1 MLNSKG
7 VSLRLLAA
15 TVCLALTAAC
25 LTCMPLIRSRSATPA
40 VEFWSTY
47 ATEKVLRDGK
57 YTDRGPAAV
66 TVDACKGE
74 YESTQIIMTA
84 SSDVSA
90 YTVEVR
96 DLTLVGGTAIFP
108 KANIAVNHEKYIEV
122 TRNYDNNGAPTGW
135 YPDCLVPV
143 DKIVAAKENKIAAG
157 TNQGLY
163 VTFNVPVDCTPGVY
177 TGSMTVTC
185 DGAATEL
192 PVTLTVYDLTVSET
206 THSRSKFNTTFHHF
220 LGELDSTQ
228 DMFRAYVDKMV
239 EYRISPS
246 SIMNPNHL
254 GMTDADI
261 RLYVD
266 TAYEL
271 CRNPR
276 MSNFNI
282 PSYTASRNNEKTIDA
297 EMLTKYVVAL
307 VRKSLENNFN
317 LVERAIYSTGII
329 DEPDLFGLMNRVP
342 LVTEDFRRALTAGAN
357 QVRAIA
363 REYDVDAAFV
373 TALEQSVKDVPL
385 VVTMKYNE
393 SVADMID
400 TWCPYASE
408 YDTEEKRAQYDG
420 QKEKWWY
427 TCVKPRPPYPSY
439 HIEDTLISAR
449 ALSWMMSEYNVVGN
463 LYWAVD
469 VYARYDGKQYQ
480 FIDDYYNTAARY
492 PEANGDGF
500 LFYPGAKYGVNGPL
514 PSMRIEAI
522 RDGAEEYELF
532 YALKEIYAAEG
543 YSKDRIHRNIASL
556 IYNGT
561 RVASDAERFATARK
575 ALIQL
580 CMLAESDARVCVLDA
595 VDDNK
600 GNVTYTVFAK
610 DGYELTA
617 AGQPV
622 TVYETVAGGK
632 EYTVTKRLSDAS
644 NAVNFGV
651 TVGGK
656 SYAFDFNVGGK
667 AELFTGEA
675 IAGGFTP
682 IKASVTATL
691 EGDRVKLDV
700 GGVTDDYQSVRY
712 KAAAL
717 ADIGAHTSKIAL
729 HLYNPSDE
737 AIDFRLLAKYTGQTI
752 NVEIA
757 TATLQPGVNTL
768 VVNGVSGFN
777 WARNGKLDYLDLY
790 FNGSIKSD
798 APAKTVYLD
807 GIAVYNV

>member
-1 MLNSKG
+1 MKRKG

-15 TVCLALTAAC
+15 TACLALTAAC
-25 LTCMPLIRSRSATPA
+25 LTYMPLIRSHSATPA

-47 ATEKVLRDGK
+47 ATEKILRDGK
-57 YTDRGPAAV
+57 YADRGPAAV

-84 SSDVSA
+84 ASDVSA

-96 DLTLVGGTAIFP
+96 DLTLVGGSATFP
-108 KANIAVNHEKYIEV
+108 KANIAVNHEKYIEL
-122 TRNYDNNGAPTGW
+122 TRNFDNNGAPIGW

-163 VTFNVPVDCTPGVY
+163 VTFNVPIDCTPGVY

-192 PVTLTVYDLTVSET
+192 PVTLTVYDLAVSET

-246 SIMNPNHL
+246 TIMSQNHL
-254 GMTDADI
+254 GMTDADVQ
-261 RLYVD
+261 LYVD
-266 TAYEL
+266 TAYDL
-271 CRNPR
+271 CLNPR

-282 PSYTASRNNEKTIDA
+282 PAYTAARENEKTIDSN
-297 EMLTKYVVAL
+297 MLTKYIVAL
-307 VRKSLENNFN
+307 IRKSLENNFN
-317 LVERAIYSTGII
+317 LLERAIYTTGLI

-342 LVTEDFRRALTAGAN
+342 LVTEDFKKGLAEGAN
-357 QVRAIA
+357 QVRVIA
-363 REYDVDAAFV
+363 KEYDVAPEFV
-373 TALEQSVKDVPL
+373 AELEQSVKDIPL

-393 SVADMID
+393 KVKDMID

-408 YDTEEKRAQYDG
+408 YDTEEQRAQYDD

-427 TCVKPRPPYPSY
+427 TCVKPRPPFPSY

-469 VYARYDGKQYQ
+469 VYARYDGSQYQ
-480 FIDDYYNTAARY
+480 FIDDYYNTADRY

-500 LFYPGAKYGVNGPL
+500 LFYPGAKYGVDGPL
-514 PSMRIEAI
+514 PSMRLEAI

-532 YALKEIYAAEG
+532 YALKEIYTAEG

-556 IYNGT
+556 VYTGT

-600 GNVTYTVFAK
+600 GSVTYTVFAK

-617 AGQPV
+617 NGQPV
-622 TVYETVAGGK
+622 TEYKTVAGGK
-632 EYTVTKRLSDAS
+632 EYTVTKRLSDAA

-651 TVGGK
+651 SVDGK
-656 SYAFDFNVGGK
+656 SYTFDFNVGGK

-682 IKASVTATL
+682 IKATVNATV

-700 GGVTDDYQSVRY
+700 GAVQNDYQSVRY

-717 ADIGAHTSKIAL
+717 AGMSANTSKLVL
-729 HLYNPSDE
+729 HLYNASDKD
-737 AIDFRLLAKYTGQTI
+737 IDFRLLAKFTGQTL
-752 NVEIA
+752 NVELT
-757 TATLQPGVNTL
+757 TAKLKPGQNVL
-768 VVNGVSGFN
+768 VINGISGFN
-777 WARNGKLDYLDLY
+777 WTRYGKFDYFDLY
-790 FNGSIKSD
+790 FNGNAKSD
-798 APAKTVYLD
+798 EPAKTVYLD